1 MASPQDM
8 SFATAAPLTG
18 NNLSDVRSNA
28 RAYFDHIS
36 VGGAKLTKHLVGTLC
51 GGEERGGP
59 LYGFLC
65 EHPHSDRLCLADVF
79 FSSYHPLSGG
89 PVTNSFYNFRELS
102 ARPDVSP
109 AGGEGGYYLAI
120 AVGMHRQQQGQDNG
134 RILEQW
140 HRNNSIMAKAG
151 IAKEYERGK
160 VPYKPLLVLPGS
172 DLLYQAGNLDAAMC
186 GGLPTLTFDFHVNQ
200 AVTIKDIATKPEYN
214 GRPARVTKLPSDPN
228 DPEGRY
234 EVFFTDGAEGPL
246 GFRARARNLDV
257 KTEPAEAGVGGG
269 ASPPPPMPADA
280 VEDAAQ
286 DERQQLVRFMAWMRQ
301 LWLCEQPEVFGLPVP
316 NPNNADFEQ
325 ACAKALTALRSTR
338 KEVKEAEP
346 VAK

>member
-1 MASPQDM
+1 MASPQGM
-8 SFATAAPLTG
+8 SLVAAAPLTG
-18 NNLSDVRSNA
+18 DNLFGVRSNA
-28 RAYFDHIS
+28 RAYFDHIA
-36 VGGAKLTKHLVGTLC
+36 VGDAKPTNLGTLC

-59 LYGFLC
+59 LFGFLC
-65 EHPHSDRLCLADVF
+65 KHPHSDRLCLADVF
-79 FSSYHPLSGG
+79 FSSYHPPSGG

-120 AVGMHRQQQGQDNG
+120 AIGMHRQQQGRDNG

-140 HRNNSIMAKAG
+140 HRNNSIMARAG
-151 IAKEYERGK
+151 IVKEYERGK

-172 DLLYQAGNLDAAMC
+172 DVFYQAGNLDGQMC
-186 GGLPTLTFDFHVNQ
+186 GGLPTLKFDFHVHQ

-228 DPEGRY
+228 DPEARY

-257 KTEPAEAGVGGG
+257 KTEPAEAGAG
-269 ASPPPPMPADA
+269 ASAPPPPMPADA

-286 DERQQLVRFMAWMRQ
+286 GERQQLVR
-301 LWLCEQPEVFGLPVP
+301 
-316 NPNNADFEQ
+316 
-325 ACAKALTALRSTR
+325 
-338 KEVKEAEP
+338 
-346 VAK
+346 